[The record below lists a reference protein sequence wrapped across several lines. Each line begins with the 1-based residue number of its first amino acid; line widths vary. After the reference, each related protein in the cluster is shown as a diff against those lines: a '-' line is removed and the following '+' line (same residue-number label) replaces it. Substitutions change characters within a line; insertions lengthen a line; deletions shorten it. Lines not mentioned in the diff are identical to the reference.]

1 MTTVESKKGAEKGVI
16 PYLPEEIDAFEQE
29 VGKFRSGE
37 NAEDVFIRFRLKQGV
52 YGQRQPEA
60 QMFRVKLPFGGVT
73 ADQLETLGDFTD
85 EFTPLKKGHIT
96 TRENIQ
102 FHHILLDR
110 SAEGLRLLGSVGLT
124 TREACGNTVR
134 NVAGCPLAGVCGGE
148 PFDPTPYL
156 TAYARYFV
164 RHPLTQA
171 FPRKLK
177 TAFSGCAHDCAMTAI
192 HDLGFIAQT
201 REVNGETVRGF
212 KIVVG
217 GGTSIMARLAPTL
230 YEFVSVDDYLRVS
243 EAVFRVFD
251 AADELRKN
259 RMKARIKFLVDR
271 IGIDEFRTLVDAELA
286 RPWAQEK
293 IDPEPWMFD
302 DDEAAGAPPPP
313 TPSRFVNGSASPEFT
328 AWATTNVKP
337 QRQEGYA
344 AVEVTVPQGDLT
356 GDQFRGLGAISRNYS
371 GGRVRLTQEQNLV
384 LRWVRTELV
393 HDVWNDLKAL
403 DLVEGGADEI
413 TDVVTCPGTDSCKL
427 GITSSMGLGQALRE
441 KIAALDTTDPQI
453 KKMHV
458 KASGCPNG
466 CGQHHIASIGFH
478 GAAIKGGSGQQVP
491 AYEVFVGGN
500 ATGTEGPIR
509 FGQRVRGRVPAKLA
523 PEFIERVLDF
533 YTRERESSD
542 ERFLDFVD
550 RVGPEAFSPLLADLQ
565 QVGPLGKDTIQLY
578 MDWTKTIPF
587 KVERGEGECAV

>member
-1 MTTVESKKGAEKGVI
+1 MTTLESKKSIEKGVI
-16 PYLPEEIDAFEQE
+16 PYLPEEIDVFEGE
-29 VGKFRSGE
+29 VEKFRSGE
-37 NAEDVFIRFRLKQGV
+37 IPEEEFIKFRLKQGV
-52 YGQRQPEA
+52 YGQRQA
-60 QMFRVKLPFGGVT
+60 DVQMFRVKLPFGGLT
-73 ADQLETLGDFTD
+73 ADQLDVLGDFTD
-85 EFTPLKKGHIT
+85 EYAPLKKGHIT

-102 FHHILLDR
+102 YHHIPLER
-110 SAEGLRLLGSVGLT
+110 SSDGLRLLGSAGLT

-148 PFDPTPYL
+148 AFDPTPYL

-192 HDLGFIAQT
+192 HDLGFIAVT
-201 REVNGETVRGF
+201 KEVGGETVRGF
-212 KIVVG
+212 KMVVG
-217 GGTSIMARLAPTL
+217 GGTSIMARIAPTL
-230 YEFVSVDDYLRVS
+230 YEFVPLNEYLRVS

-271 IGIDEFRTLVDAELA
+271 IGIDEFRKLVDAELA
-286 RPWAQEK
+286 KPWAKGE
-293 IDPEPWMFD
+293 IDPEPWIFE
-302 DDEAAGAPPPP
+302 DDELADAPPSSRE
-313 TPSRFVNGSASPEFT
+313 SRFMNGDASTEFT
-328 AWATTNVKP
+328 AWASTNVRP
-337 QRQEGYA
+337 QAQEGYVV
-344 AVEVTVPQGDLT
+344 VEVTVPQGDLT
-356 GDQFRGLGAISRNYS
+356 GDQFRGLAEISRRYA
-371 GGRVRLTQEQNLV
+371 GGRARLTQEQNLV
-384 LRWVRTELV
+384 LRWVSQELTA
-393 HDVWNDLKAL
+393 DVWNDLKAL
-403 DLVEGGADEI
+403 DLVEGGADKI

-427 GITSSMGLGQALRE
+427 GITSSMGLGRALRE
-441 KIAALDTTDPQI
+441 KIASLEIDDSETQ
-453 KKMHV
+453 KMHV

-478 GAAIKGGSGQQVP
+478 GAAIKGASGQQVP

-509 FGQRVRGRVPAKLA
+509 IGQRVKGRVPAKLA
-523 PEFIERVLDF
+523 PEFVERALNL
-533 YTRERESSD
+533 YRSERESED

-550 RVGPEAFSPLLADLQ
+550 RVGPDAFSPLLADLQ
-565 QVGPLGKDTIQLY
+565 QVGPLGKETIHVY
-578 MDWTKTIPF
+578 MDWSKTIPF

>member
-16 PYLPEEIDAFEQE
+16 PYLPEEIDAFEQG

-37 NAEDVFIRFRLKQGV
+37 NTEEEFIRFRLKQGV

-110 SAEGLRLLGSVGLT
+110 SAEGLRAPRLGGT
-124 TREACGNTVR
+124 DYPARPAAIRCGTWR
-134 NVAGCPLAGVCGGE
+134 AARSRASAAGE

-164 RHPLTQA
+164 RHPLTQV

-201 REVNGETVRGF
+201 REVDGETVRGF

-251 AADELRKN
+251 AAPTSC
-259 RMKARIKFLVDR
+259 AR
-271 IGIDEFRTLVDAELA
+271 
-286 RPWAQEK
+286 
-293 IDPEPWMFD
+293 
-302 DDEAAGAPPPP
+302 
-313 TPSRFVNGSASPEFT
+313 
-328 AWATTNVKP
+328 
-337 QRQEGYA
+337 
-344 AVEVTVPQGDLT
+344 T
-356 GDQFRGLGAISRNYS
+356 G
-371 GGRVRLTQEQNLV
+371 
-384 LRWVRTELV
+384 
-393 HDVWNDLKAL
+393 
-403 DLVEGGADEI
+403 
-413 TDVVTCPGTDSCKL
+413 
-427 GITSSMGLGQALRE
+427 
-441 KIAALDTTDPQI
+441 
-453 KKMHV
+453 
-458 KASGCPNG
+458 
-466 CGQHHIASIGFH
+466 
-478 GAAIKGGSGQQVP
+478 
-491 AYEVFVGGN
+491 
-500 ATGTEGPIR
+500 
-509 FGQRVRGRVPAKLA
+509 
-523 PEFIERVLDF
+523 
-533 YTRERESSD
+533 
-542 ERFLDFVD
+542 
-550 RVGPEAFSPLLADLQ
+550 
-565 QVGPLGKDTIQLY
+565 
-578 MDWTKTIPF
+578 
-587 KVERGEGECAV
+587 

>member
-1 MTTVESKKGAEKGVI
+1 M
-16 PYLPEEIDAFEQE
+16 
-29 VGKFRSGE
+29 
-37 NAEDVFIRFRLKQGV
+37 
-52 YGQRQPEA
+52 
-60 QMFRVKLPFGGVT
+60 
-73 ADQLETLGDFTD
+73 
-85 EFTPLKKGHIT
+85 
-96 TRENIQ
+96 
-102 FHHILLDR
+102 
-110 SAEGLRLLGSVGLT
+110 GLT

-192 HDLGFIAQT
+192 HDLGFIAET
-201 REVNGETVRGF
+201 REVDGETVRGF

-217 GGTSIMARLAPTL
+217 GGTSIMARIAPTL

-271 IGIDEFRTLVDAELA
+271 IGIDEFRKLVDAELA
-286 RPWAQEK
+286 KPWAQEK
-293 IDPEPWMFD
+293 IDPEPWMFE
-302 DDEAAGAPPPP
+302 DDESADAPPPP
-313 TPSRFVNGSASPEFT
+313 TASRFANGDNSVAGGSPRG
-328 AWATTNVKP
+328 AATNVRP
-337 QRQEGYA
+337 QRQDGYVV
-344 AVEVTVPQGDLT
+344 VEVTVPSGRSD
-356 GDQFRGLGAISRNYS
+356 GRPVPRARRDQPELRRRSRTADPGAEPRPALGSDGARPRRVERPEGRWISSKAART
-371 GGRVRLTQEQNLV
+371 RLPTWSPAPAPIAASWASL
-384 LRWVRTELV
+384 LRWA
-393 HDVWNDLKAL
+393 W
-403 DLVEGGADEI
+403 GG
-413 TDVVTCPGTDSCKL
+413 
-427 GITSSMGLGQALRE
+427 ALRE
-441 KIAALDTTDPQI
+441 KIAALDTSDAQV

-478 GAAIKGGSGQQVP
+478 GAAIKGASGQQVP

-509 FGQRVRGRVPAKLA
+509 IGQRVRGRVPAKLA

-533 YTRERESSD
+533 YTRERESAD

-550 RVGPEAFSPLLADLQ
+550 RVGPDAFSPLLADLQ
-565 QVGPLGKDTIQLY
+565 QVGPLGKDTIQTLHGLEQ
-578 MDWTKTIPF
+578 DGPLQGRARR
-587 KVERGEGECAV
+587 RGVRRLTDPLRASR

>member
-1 MTTVESKKGAEKGVI
+1 M
-16 PYLPEEIDAFEQE
+16 
-29 VGKFRSGE
+29 
-37 NAEDVFIRFRLKQGV
+37 
-52 YGQRQPEA
+52 
-60 QMFRVKLPFGGVT
+60 
-73 ADQLETLGDFTD
+73 
-85 EFTPLKKGHIT
+85 
-96 TRENIQ
+96 
-102 FHHILLDR
+102 
-110 SAEGLRLLGSVGLT
+110 
-124 TREACGNTVR
+124 
-134 NVAGCPLAGVCGGE
+134 
-148 PFDPTPYL
+148 
-156 TAYARYFV
+156 
-164 RHPLTQA
+164 
-171 FPRKLK
+171 
-177 TAFSGCAHDCAMTAI
+177 
-192 HDLGFIAQT
+192 
-201 REVNGETVRGF
+201 
-212 KIVVG
+212 
-217 GGTSIMARLAPTL
+217 
-230 YEFVSVDDYLRVS
+230 
-243 EAVFRVFD
+243 
-251 AADELRKN
+251 
-259 RMKARIKFLVDR
+259 
-271 IGIDEFRTLVDAELA
+271 
-286 RPWAQEK
+286 
-293 IDPEPWMFD
+293 
-302 DDEAAGAPPPP
+302 
-313 TPSRFVNGSASPEFT
+313 
-328 AWATTNVKP
+328 
-337 QRQEGYA
+337 
-344 AVEVTVPQGDLT
+344 
-356 GDQFRGLGAISRNYS
+356 
-371 GGRVRLTQEQNLV
+371 

-427 GITSSMGLGQALRE
+427 GITSSMGLGQALRD

-533 YTRERESSD
+533 YTRERESGD